1 MSRRFSAQ
9 EPDGTD
15 GAATEPVGSLGLLD
29 DVDLEAKLR
38 EAKEELFNLRFQAAT
53 GQLESHGRLRTVK
66 KDIARIYTVV
76 RERELGIRVAPGAET
91 TEEA

>member
-1 MSRRFSAQ
+1 MSA
-9 EPDGTD
+9 GTK
-15 GAATEPVGSLGLLD
+15 AHELD
-29 DVDLEAKLR
+29 ELNDVDIELKLR

-76 RERELGIRVAPGAET
+76 RERELGIRVAPGDAERSND
-91 TEEA
+91 EDGSE